1 MSKVAEELGNA
12 VTMASRKDPV
22 RPLVEF
28 LKTAGTTPVPP
39 VSDEIMV
46 GLPREIIGGFHGL
59 SADLDQQSKEF
70 RAVVR
75 LLRQQRLQVEAAET
89 DRDRLYEALEQRAPA
104 ARESSRELQ
113 ALLATTKQGD
123 ITSDLTAAFA
133 RNEQTLEELEAVV
146 EALSTNLLGLRSS
159 WEQYARTVIRAQS
172 LREAAGVKNG

>member
-1 MSKVAEELGNA
+1 MSKVAEDLGNA
-12 VTMASRKDPV
+12 VTMASRKDAV

-28 LKTAGTTPVPP
+28 LKTAGAAPLSPSSDDVTT
-39 VSDEIMV
+39 

-70 RAVVR
+70 RAAVR
-75 LLRQQRLQVEAAET
+75 LLRQQRLQVEAAEA

-104 ARESSRELQ
+104 ARESGRDLQ

-133 RNEQTLEELEAVV
+133 RNEQALEELESVV
-146 EALSTNLLGLRSS
+146 EALATNLLGLRSS

-172 LREAAGVKNG
+172 LREAGAKNA